1 MVILTCESIF
11 HRVVNLFKFD
21 CEITFE
27 YVPETNQYL
36 VMSEKGFAKGNNIYD
51 NTSDAMNIYKRVAG
65 LNDLHETECH
75 ID

>member
-1 MVILTCESIF
+1 
-11 HRVVNLFKFD
+11 
-21 CEITFE
+21 
-27 YVPETNQYL
+27 
-36 VMSEKGFAKGNNIYD
+36 MSEKGFAKGNNIYD